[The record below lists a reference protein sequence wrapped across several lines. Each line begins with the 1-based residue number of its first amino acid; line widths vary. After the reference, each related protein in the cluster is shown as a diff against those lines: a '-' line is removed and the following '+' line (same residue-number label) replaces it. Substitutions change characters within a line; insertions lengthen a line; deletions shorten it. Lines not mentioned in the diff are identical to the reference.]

1 MSIVHSASTTTS
13 DTTTPDTTTP
23 GTTTPDP
30 TTPDTTTPDTTTPD
44 TSPVATAPGRGGDG
58 GSALVQRRFDVTG
71 MTCSH
76 CEGAI
81 AAELGTVPG
90 VVTVEVDA
98 RTGIVVLGCSTEPDP
113 AAVAAAVHDA
123 GYDLR

>member
-1 MSIVHSASTTTS
+1 MSIVHPAP
-13 DTTTPDTTTP
+13 TTTPDASTP
-23 GTTTPDP
+23 STP
-30 TTPDTTTPDTTTPD
+30 TPDTPTPDASTPDTATP
-44 TSPVATAPGRGGDG
+44 DG
-58 GSALVQRRFDVTG
+58 GSGMVQRRFDVTG

-76 CEGAI
+76 CERAI

-98 RTGIVVLGCSTEPDP
+98 RTGIVVLGCDTEPDR